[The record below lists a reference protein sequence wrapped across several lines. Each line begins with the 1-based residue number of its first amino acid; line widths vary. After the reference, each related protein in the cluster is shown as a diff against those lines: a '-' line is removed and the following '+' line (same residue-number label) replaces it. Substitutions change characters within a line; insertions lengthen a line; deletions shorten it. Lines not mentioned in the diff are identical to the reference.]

1 MTRVLLVEDDPEISE
16 PLIRALRR
24 EGYRVD
30 LREDGHQALEGAR
43 ESPDI
48 VVLDLGLPHLDGM
61 EVCRRLRRAGNTVP
75 VLMLTAR
82 TDEVDLIVGLDAG
95 ADDYV
100 AKPFRVAE
108 LMARIRALLRRQ
120 GIDVQPDDTGDV
132 QIDPEAR
139 RAWFKGERMRL
150 TQKEFDVLR
159 VLIREQGRVVTRTQ
173 LMREVWGTDWYSTTK
188 TVDMHISMLRRKLG
202 DDATN
207 PTYITTVRG
216 LGFRFERP
224 GDPQETDR
232 GAAGHPTD

>member
-1 MTRVLLVEDDPEISE
+1 MPTPVS
-16 PLIRALRR
+16 
-24 EGYRVD
+24 YT
-30 LREDGHQALEGAR
+30 
-43 ESPDI
+43 
-48 VVLDLGLPHLDGM
+48 HL
-61 EVCRRLRRAGNTVP
+61 
-75 VLMLTAR
+75 
-82 TDEVDLIVGLDAG
+82 
-95 ADDYV
+95 

-173 LMREVWGTDWYSTTK
+173 LMREVWGTEWYSTTK

-224 GDPQETDR
+224 GDPQETCLLYTSR
-232 GAAGHPTD
+232 CV

>member
-159 VLIREQGRVVTRTQ
+159 VLIREQGRVVG
-173 LMREVWGTDWYSTTK
+173 EVSQGHGHFACQR
-188 TVDMHISMLRRKLG
+188 VGRRHDKVQGIFPQGEMADSGPGLLIRQRHQG
-202 DDATN
+202 DFHLSGGDQT
-207 PTYITTVRG
+207 G
-216 LGFRFERP
+216 GFL
-224 GDPQETDR
+224 
-232 GAAGHPTD
+232 